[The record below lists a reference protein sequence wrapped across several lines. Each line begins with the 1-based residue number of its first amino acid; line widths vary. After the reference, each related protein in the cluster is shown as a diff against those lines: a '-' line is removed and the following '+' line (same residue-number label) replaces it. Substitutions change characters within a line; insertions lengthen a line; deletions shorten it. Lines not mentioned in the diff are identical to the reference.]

1 MVSFEGI
8 EMAVVTFREKDVTAG
23 APVAMDSGG
32 TVKNAPAGAA
42 LVGLA
47 LNVRGGCAAV
57 QVKGYAQL
65 PYSGTA
71 APALGWSRLTADGS
85 GGVTTATTGGREYLV
100 VQVDSDGKT
109 VGLFL

>member
-8 EMAVVTFREKDVTAG
+8 GMEVVTFQEKEVTAG
-23 APVAMDSGG
+23 KLVALCENG
-32 TVKNAPAGAA
+32 TVENAGSGVAPA
-42 LVGLA
+42 GLA

-57 QVKGYAQL
+57 QVKGFAVL
-65 PYSGTA
+65 PYSGS
-71 APALGWSRLTADGS
+71 APALGWGKLAADGD
-85 GGVTTATTGGREYLV
+85 GGVTIADSGRECLV